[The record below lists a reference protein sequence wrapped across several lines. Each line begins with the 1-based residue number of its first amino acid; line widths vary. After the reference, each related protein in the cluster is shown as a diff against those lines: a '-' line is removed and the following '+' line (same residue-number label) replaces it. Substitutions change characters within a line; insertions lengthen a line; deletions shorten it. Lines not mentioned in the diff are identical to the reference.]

1 MAMHVFIYGLKFSGT
16 LDISIV
22 EIKNEKLDVKSVC
35 GDAHLGLLL
44 HYLLYRS

>member
-1 MAMHVFIYGLKFSGT
+1 MCVIHELKFSGA
-16 LDISIV
+16 LDISIA
-22 EIKNEKLDVKSVC
+22 EIKNNKLDVKSVC